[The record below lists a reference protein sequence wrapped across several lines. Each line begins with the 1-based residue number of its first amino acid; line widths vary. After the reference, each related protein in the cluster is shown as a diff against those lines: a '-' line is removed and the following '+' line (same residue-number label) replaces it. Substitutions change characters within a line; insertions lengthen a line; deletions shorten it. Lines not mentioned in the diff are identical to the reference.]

1 LTALR
6 LAFLPFPGLRNLT
19 VSECYAVALSDPTA
33 PPQRRIIPNLR
44 WWIGGLLFAST
55 IINYIDRQT
64 LSVLAPHLK
73 TEFSWNNSDW
83 ALIVISFRVA
93 YALMQTVAGRVLDW
107 CGSRR
112 GLLLT
117 VSWYSLAAAATSAA
131 VGLKSF
137 IFFRFLLGSGEAA
150 NWPGA
155 TKTVSEWFP
164 KSERGWAVALFD
176 SGSSVGGAV
185 APFLVFWIYRISGSW
200 RPAFVFTA
208 SLGLIWVLVW
218 KAFYQ
223 PPETHPNLGPKERRM
238 ILEAR
243 EEEQRVEA
251 HAIAGEGGALGARPA
266 SWGQLLSLKETWGIV
281 LGRAL
286 TDPVWFFITDWF
298 AIYLVSKG
306 FTIENTVMGF
316 WIPFLAADLGNF
328 FGGGLSSYLIKRGW
342 LVLKAR
348 KFLILICG
356 LGMTLLIP
364 TVSASAFPVIV
375 GLFAVSTFSY
385 AAWSTMALA
394 LPSDLFPSASVA
406 SVSGL
411 SGTGAGLGT
420 ILSTFLIGRISDKYS
435 FAPILIGAS
444 LVPLV
449 PTALVFLL
457 IKRKK

>member
-1 LTALR
+1 MAV
-6 LAFLPFPGLRNLT
+6 PT
-19 VSECYAVALSDPTA
+19 VSDATF
-33 PPQRRIIPNLR
+33 PQGRIIPNLR

-55 IINYIDRQT
+55 VINYIDRQT
-64 LSVLAPHLK
+64 LSVLAPTLK

-83 ALIVISFRVA
+83 ALIVISFRIA
-93 YALMQTVAGRVLDW
+93 YALVQTVAGRLLDW
-107 CGSRR
+107 FGTRR

-117 VSWYSLAAAATSAA
+117 VSWYSVAAAITSMA

-137 IFFRFLLGSGEAA
+137 MFFRFLLGSGEAA

-185 APFLVFWIYRISGSW
+185 APFLVFSIYKISGSW
-200 RPAFVFTA
+200 RPAFVVTA
-208 SLGLIWVLVW
+208 MLGLVWALAW

-223 PPETHPNLGPKERRM
+223 PPETHPNLGPKERSM

-243 EEEQRVEA
+243 KEEQKVEA
-251 HAIAGEGGALGARPA
+251 HAISGEGGALGAQPA
-266 SWGQLLSLKETWGIV
+266 SLGQLLSLKETWGIV
-281 LGRAL
+281 LGKAL

-306 FTIENTVMGF
+306 FKIENALMGF
-316 WIPFLAADLGNF
+316 WVPFLAADFGNF
-328 FGGGLSSYLIKRGW
+328 FGGGFSSHLIKRGW
-342 LVLKAR
+342 PVLKAR
-348 KFLILICG
+348 KFIILICG

-364 TVSASAFPVIV
+364 TVSVSNFSVIV
-375 GLFAVSTFSY
+375 ALFAISTFSY

-394 LPSDLFPSASVA
+394 LPSDLYPSGSVA

-411 SGTGAGLGT
+411 SGTGAGVGT
-420 ILSTFLIGRISDKYS
+420 IVSTFLIGWISDRYS
-435 FAPILIGAS
+435 FAPILVGAS

-449 PTALVFLL
+449 ATALVFLL
-457 IKRKK
+457 IRKKK

>member
-1 LTALR
+1 MHNSTIR
-6 LAFLPFPGLRNLT
+6 
-19 VSECYAVALSDPTA
+19 
-33 PPQRRIIPNLR
+33 QRRIIPNLR

-55 IINYIDRQT
+55 VINYIDRQT

-83 ALIVISFRVA
+83 ALIVISFRIA
-93 YALMQTVAGRVLDW
+93 YAVMQTVAGRVLDRL
-107 CGSRR
+107 GTRR

-117 VSWYSLAAAATSAA
+117 VSWYSLAAAVTSAA

-176 SGSSVGGAV
+176 SGSSVGGAI
-185 APFLVFWIYRISGSW
+185 APFLVFWIYRVSGSW
-200 RPAFVFTA
+200 RPAFFFTA
-208 SLGLIWVLVW
+208 LLGLIWVLVW

-223 PPETHPNLGPKERRM
+223 PPETHPNLGPKERAM
-238 ILEAR
+238 IMEGR
-243 EEEQRVEA
+243 KEEQRLEA
-251 HAIAGEGGALGARPA
+251 HAITSDGQRPA
-266 SWGQLLSLKETWGIV
+266 SWRQLLSLKETWGIV

-298 AIYLVSKG
+298 AIYLVAKG
-306 FTIENTVMGF
+306 FTLENTLMGF

-328 FGGGLSSYLIKRGW
+328 FGGGFSSYLIKRGW
-342 LVLKAR
+342 PVLKAR

-364 TVSASAFPVIV
+364 TVSVSSFPVIV
-375 GLFAVSTFSY
+375 ALFAISTFSY
-385 AAWSTMALA
+385 AAWSTMALS
-394 LPSDLFPSASVA
+394 LPADLYPSGSVA

-411 SGTGAGLGT
+411 SGTGAGVGT
-420 ILSTFLIGRISDKYS
+420 IISTFLIGHIADKYS
-435 FAPILIGAS
+435 FAPILVGAS
-444 LVPLV
+444 LIPLV
-449 PTALVFLL
+449 ATALVFLL
-457 IKRKK
+457 VRKKK

>member
-1 LTALR
+1 M
-6 LAFLPFPGLRNLT
+6 
-19 VSECYAVALSDPTA
+19 
-33 PPQRRIIPNLR
+33 
-44 WWIGGLLFAST
+44 LFAST
-55 IINYIDRQT
+55 VINYIDRQT
-64 LSVLAPHLK
+64 LSVLAPNLK
-73 TEFSWNNSDW
+73 VQFSWNNSDW

-107 CGSRR
+107 FGSRR

-185 APFLVFWIYRISGSW
+185 APFLVFWIYKVCGSW
-200 RPAFVFTA
+200 RPAFIFTA
-208 SLGLIWVLVW
+208 SLGLIWVLAW
-218 KAFYQ
+218 KAFYR
-223 PPETHPNLGPKERRM
+223 PPETHPNLGPEERSM
-238 ILEAR
+238 ILNSRKEER
-243 EEEQRVEA
+243 EIEA
-251 HAIAGEGGALGARPA
+251 HAMGDGGDGDSPACGDRPA

-306 FTIENTVMGF
+306 FKIENTLMGF

-342 LVLKAR
+342 PVLKAR

-364 TVSASAFPVIV
+364 TVSVSSFPVIV
-375 GLFAVSTFSY
+375 GLFAISTFSY
-385 AAWSTMALA
+385 AAWSTMALS
-394 LPSDLFPSASVA
+394 LPSDLYPSGSVA

-411 SGTGAGLGT
+411 SGTGAGVGT
-420 ILSTFLIGRISDKYS
+420 IISTFLIGRIADKYS
-435 FAPILIGAS
+435 FGPILIVAS
-444 LVPLV
+444 LIPLV
-449 PTALVFLL
+449 ATALVFLL
-457 IKRKK
+457 VRKKK